1 MTYNFFIRSV
11 HFSTST
17 FLPERRRLLCI
28 NEYVYFDASQ
38 NDSFQADRRDW
49 NRLSRPSITGRYN
62 QAFKGFTVTQGEIFF
77 RNLQIFNTQFIIDG
91 KGKWQL
97 RPHNKLI
104 PDDVLKE
111 YSTKTLEETEEFL
124 KERNEERPEVNR

>member
-1 MTYNFFIRSV
+1 MT
-11 HFSTST
+11 
-17 FLPERRRLLCI
+17 P
-28 NEYVYFDASQ
+28 
-38 NDSFQADRRDW
+38 FQADRRDW